1 MSSNRQSGKTGRER
15 FNREGQGRALSRV
28 FSKLDVDFMNQFAE
42 TGIDNGPE
50 AAAPEEARK
59 FSNRLDIEEAAE
71 AEEKFSGFAGMFKQ
85 AGPPESQ
92 TSPESPAANS
102 NSASVPQKKS
112 VLGSLFDPDEE
123 PVVAEPADEANPYI
137 HKRNDA
143 KSRRGLYTGVL
154 KRPVFGREQGMSA
167 ASRAETTD
175 ISKTGAVVD
184 VVARAKHETTSAPVP
199 PESVVPNA
207 VPRMTWPNTQ
217 QVEPNT
223 QQVEPNT
230 QQVEPNT
237 QPVEPVTQQVEP
249 TGQVQPAKP
258 VQSEFDPL
266 APEELMPLS
275 EFGKSS
281 QGTVS
286 FIKPDIA
293 ALNALSES
301 AKERRIEQ
309 RVSRWADEPVESR
322 PIRRGDRKWA
332 RPESASGAAGD
343 SGAICALIT
352 KFRDLCSKISSL
364 CQRRVD

>member
-1 MSSNRQSGKTGRER
+1 
-15 FNREGQGRALSRV
+15 
-28 FSKLDVDFMNQFAE
+28 MNQFAE

-50 AAAPEEARK
+50 AAAPEAASK

-85 AGPPESQ
+85 AEPESQ
-92 TSPESPAANS
+92 ATPESLTANS
-102 NSASVPQKKS
+102 SSASVPQKKS

-123 PVVAEPADEANPYI
+123 PAVAESADEENPYI

-154 KRPVFGREQGMSA
+154 KRPVFGRDQGMSA
-167 ASRAETTD
+167 ASRAETAD
-175 ISKTGAVVD
+175 ISKTKAVVD
-184 VVARAKHETTSAPVP
+184 VVARAKKITTSAPVP

-207 VPRMTWPNTQ
+207 VPP
-217 QVEPNT
+217 
-223 QQVEPNT
+223 
-230 QQVEPNT
+230 
-237 QPVEPVTQQVEP
+237 
-249 TGQVQPAKP
+249 
-258 VQSEFDPL
+258 EFDPL
-266 APEELMPLS
+266 APEELMPRS

-301 AKERRIEQ
+301 AKQRRVEQ
-309 RVSRWADEPVESR
+309 PASRWAEEPVESR

-343 SGAICALIT
+343 SGAICALIN

-364 CQRRVD
+364 CHRRVD

>member
-1 MSSNRQSGKTGRER
+1 MSSNGQSGKTGRER

-199 PESVVPNA
+199 LESVVPNA
-207 VPRMTWPNTQ
+207 VPRMTWPN
-217 QVEPNT
+217 
-223 QQVEPNT
+223 
-230 QQVEPNT
+230 
-237 QPVEPVTQQVEP
+237 TQQVEP

-266 APEELMPLS
+266 APEELIPLS

-309 RVSRWADEPVESR
+309 RASRWADEPVESR